1 MKICG
6 IISEYNPF
14 HTGHAHQIVQT
25 RTRLGEDTAIVCV
38 MSGNFVQRGEPAVFA
53 KHARAEAA
61 VRGGADLVLELP
73 LPWAISSAEGFA
85 RGGVGMLG
93 ALGCVTHISFG
104 SECGELERLR
114 AAAEVLL
121 DPRMDEL
128 IRAELQSGAPYA
140 AARQRAAE
148 RLAGAQLRELSE
160 PNNLLGVE
168 YLKAIA
174 QQDLDITP
182 ITVLRTGAAH
192 DAAGDGES
200 HPSAAQLRDALR
212 RGESIRS
219 GIPPEVYAVLARELE
234 QGRGPV
240 GPEALETAILSRL
253 RFLPQEA
260 FAALPGASEGIEN
273 LIYRAA
279 QTEPTLDAV
288 CAAAKSRRYAL
299 SRLRRMTMCA
309 ALGVTAADSAGRPP
323 YLRVLA
329 ANCRGTEVLRA
340 ASATASVPILT
351 RPADAKTLD
360 ARAQRTFALEAA
372 STDLFTLGFTA
383 EDERR
388 GGSDWRTSPVILKPE
403 DLSPAPRHGFFSK
416 CRKK

>member
-14 HTGHAHQIVQT
+14 HTGHAHQIAQT
-25 RTRLGEDTAIVCV
+25 RTRLGEDCAIVCV

-73 LPWAISSAEGFA
+73 LPWALSSAEGFA

-128 IRAELQSGAPYA
+128 IREELQGGAPYA

-168 YLKAIA
+168 YLKALI

-182 ITVLRTGAAH
+182 ITVQRAGAAH
-192 DAAGDGES
+192 DGSGDAGG

-212 RGESIRS
+212 RGESIREK
-219 GIPPEVYAVLARELE
+219 IPPEAYAVFERELE

-240 GPEALETAILSRL
+240 GPEALEMALLSRL
-253 RFLPQEA
+253 RFLKPEN
-260 FAALPGASEGIEN
+260 FAALPGASEGVEN
-273 LIYRAA
+273 LLFRAA

-288 CAAAKSRRYAL
+288 VSAAKSRRYAL

-309 ALGVTAADSAGRPP
+309 ALGVTASDSDGRPP

-329 ANCRGTEVLRA
+329 ANSRGTEVLRA
-340 ASATASVPILT
+340 AAATAYVPVLT
-351 RPADAKTLD
+351 RPADVKNLD
-360 ARAQRTFALEAA
+360 DRARRTFDLEAA
-372 STDLFTLGFTA
+372 ATDLFTLGFSA

-388 GGSDWRTSPVILKPE
+388 GGRDWRSSPMILKPE
-403 DLSPAPRHGFFSK
+403 DLAPAPRRGFFSK

>member
-1 MKICG
+1 
-6 IISEYNPF
+6 
-14 HTGHAHQIVQT
+14 
-25 RTRLGEDTAIVCV
+25 
-38 MSGNFVQRGEPAVFA
+38 MS
-53 KHARAEAA
+53 
-61 VRGGADLVLELP
+61 
-73 LPWAISSAEGFA
+73 
-85 RGGVGMLG
+85 
-93 ALGCVTHISFG
+93 HISFG

-128 IRAELQSGAPYA
+128 IRAELQGGAPYA

-192 DAAGDGES
+192 DAAGGGES

-212 RGESIRS
+212 RGESIRG
-219 GIPPEVYAVLARELE
+219 GIPPEVYAVFARELE

-240 GPEALETAILSRL
+240 GPEALETAVLSRL
-253 RFLPQEA
+253 RFLQQEA

-273 LIYRAA
+273 LLFRAA

-309 ALGVTAADSAGRPP
+309 ALGVTAADGEGRPP

-329 ANCRGTEVLRA
+329 ANSRGTEVLRT
-340 ASATASVPILT
+340 ASATASVPVLT

-388 GGSDWRTSPVILKPE
+388 GGRDWRSSPVILKPE